1 MKINKWVYSFIWDL
15 RVTIFLLWLQR
26 VMRWIWDWAKYHN
39 SHSSKSIRV
48 TKLFFCQNDVLL
60 GRSFWPKDNLVTL
73 ILFELQLLWY
83 LAQSQIHRIT
93 LYFILYDNHRTYW
106 AFSVIVCLKIKHS
119 ASNFSCKAISSD
131 PSPILSRTSAMI
143 SVWVLKKINENTCIL
158 LTSSNNLIS
167 EFRIP
172 NTYNEIFVLIFL
184 MILRTHFEASLRF
197 WNN

>member
-1 MKINKWVYSFIWDL
+1 MI
-15 RVTIFLLWLQR
+15 
-26 VMRWIWDWAKYHN
+26 RWIWDWAKYHN
-39 SHSSKSIRV
+39 SHSSKIIRV
-48 TKLFFCQNDVLL
+48 TKLSFGQNDLP
-60 GRSFWPKDNLVTL
+60 RSTPFWQKNSLVTL

-143 SVWVLKKINENTCIL
+143 SVWVLKKISENTYIL
-158 LTSSNNLIS
+158 LTSSNNQIS
-167 EFRIP
+167 EFWIP
-172 NTYNEIFVLIFL
+172 NIYNEILFILFFFCLIKS
-184 MILRTHFEASLRF
+184 RTISQQHLL
-197 WNN
+197 